1 MKKKEEEFPPFF
13 CILYV
18 FCRIMMTIGCPMS
31 FQQYP
36 MDLQECNLKMQSCN
50 VYLGKYSN
58 AWNNLTSFFIF
69 ITVGYDISYYNYS
82 WLREPHLNTNVHL
95 DNHDVRISKFT
106 FTTSRDNLVYPGL
119 GVKVRLKRHFGYHL
133 TQTYIPSIIFVL
145 VAWVSFHV
153 PSDVVPGRMV
163 LCVTTLLTLTAM
175 FNSVRYECSRISN
188 NRTNHS
194 YVAHSN

>member
-1 MKKKEEEFPPFF
+1 
-13 CILYV
+13 
-18 FCRIMMTIGCPMS
+18 MTIGCPMS

-188 NRTNHS
+188 NRTNHL